1 MLPASMA
8 TALLDTPVPSPAAKQ
23 SARWAPSPALG
34 RAEVLW
40 VAVAGVL
47 LAILTSWPLVL
58 HLPSRIAP
66 DLGDPVRTAW
76 QIAWVGHAML
86 HNPLHLFNA
95 NVFYPHPLSLAFSD
109 SLLGYGPA
117 GFVGHGTVAA
127 LIRYNLLFLLAWSLC
142 FAGAYLLGRE
152 LGLGRLGAGA
162 VGVAFA
168 YAPYRVT
175 EAGHLHVISS
185 GGIPLALFLLLR
197 GYRRSAR
204 GLIVAGWLV
213 AGWQIS
219 LGFTL
224 GLQFAYLLA
233 VLAALAFIHWW
244 RAGRPALPRQLVAVT
259 LAGMAVVG
267 IVTIYQARPYLKVAS
282 EYPTAKR
289 TLKEVKNYSAG
300 PAALLAASSENR
312 VWGNA
317 TAGMRAKVHS
327 KNESV
332 FFPGGL
338 ILVLALV
345 GLIGVGGNGV
355 GGNGVGG
362 NPYSRRLRVGLA
374 VGIAV
379 VSILA
384 LGMGLTGAG
393 YPYRLLYNYAPG
405 WNGVRVP
412 GRVFTTATLFYA
424 LLAGAGVQLLVRRL
438 RPWAERQSLQRLPS
452 LLGVALLIGLLGE
465 GAGHLNHPVVP
476 QPARAETGLPGPL
489 LDLPTDGAADRVWQY
504 FSTDGFYE
512 IPVGNSTF
520 DITAVDDLRGGMNG
534 FPDRASVEK
543 LRFYGIRTVVLH
555 LKMPKLPG
563 IVGYAL
569 AEPPDVYAAAAK
581 PVAGLGVTRKQ
592 VGSLVIYEI
601 GPGPKALHGT
611 D

>member
-23 SARWAPSPALG
+23 SARWAPSPSLG

-152 LGLGRLGAGA
+152 LGLGRLAAGA

-213 AGWQIS
+213 AAWQIS

-233 VLAALAFIHWW
+233 VLAALALIHWW
-244 RAGRPALPRQLVAVT
+244 RAERPALPRRLVAVT

-312 VWGNA
+312 VWGSA

-345 GLIGVGGNGV
+345 GLIGVRGP
-355 GGNGVGG
+355 GVGG

-412 GRVFTTATLFYA
+412 GRIFTTATLFYA
-424 LLAGAGVQLLVRRL
+424 LLAGAGAQLLVRRL

-476 QPARAETGLPGPL
+476 QPARAETGLHAPL

>member
-1 MLPASMA
+1 
-8 TALLDTPVPSPAAKQ
+8 
-23 SARWAPSPALG
+23 
-34 RAEVLW
+34 
-40 VAVAGVL
+40 
-47 LAILTSWPLVL
+47 
-58 HLPSRIAP
+58 
-66 DLGDPVRTAW
+66 
-76 QIAWVGHAML
+76 
-86 HNPLHLFNA
+86 
-95 NVFYPHPLSLAFSD
+95 
-109 SLLGYGPA
+109 
-117 GFVGHGTVAA
+117 
-127 LIRYNLLFLLAWSLC
+127 
-142 FAGAYLLGRE
+142 
-152 LGLGRLGAGA
+152 
-162 VGVAFA
+162 
-168 YAPYRVT
+168 
-175 EAGHLHVISS
+175 
-185 GGIPLALFLLLR
+185 
-197 GYRRSAR
+197 
-204 GLIVAGWLV
+204 
-213 AGWQIS
+213 
-219 LGFTL
+219 
-224 GLQFAYLLA
+224 
-233 VLAALAFIHWW
+233 
-244 RAGRPALPRQLVAVT
+244 
-259 LAGMAVVG
+259 
-267 IVTIYQARPYLKVAS
+267 
-282 EYPTAKR
+282 
-289 TLKEVKNYSAG
+289 
-300 PAALLAASSENR
+300 
-312 VWGNA
+312 
-317 TAGMRAKVHS
+317 MRAKVHS

-345 GLIGVGGNGV
+345 GLIGVGGNGA
-355 GGNGVGG
+355 GG
-362 NPYSRRLRVGLA
+362 NPYSRRLRIGLA

-424 LLAGAGVQLLVRRL
+424 LLAGAGAQLLVRRL

-569 AEPPDVYAAAAK
+569 AEPPDVYLAGAK